1 MVAPVNNTT
10 TNQANATSDLS
21 KSLGTN
27 KAMGRDAFLKLL
39 VAQLKNQD
47 PLKPQDNSAFV
58 AELAQFSSLEQ
69 SMGVNDR
76 LDQMML
82 QNQGMANA
90 NVVNMVGQTATVK
103 GSLLTTDGSGLGVP
117 LAFTQDR
124 ASDKTVVQ
132 IVDINGKTV
141 RTLDLGQRP
150 LGISKITWDG
160 RSDDGLVQ
168 PAGTYSVSVKA
179 NDADGG
185 SISVSQETSGTIIG
199 VAFDKGYPVL
209 KLSNGVSA
217 PVSDLLRVESPPK
230 TP

>member
-1 MVAPVNNTT
+1 MVASVNNTT
-10 TNQANATSDLS
+10 TQTSPASDLS
-21 KSLGTN
+21 KALGTN

-90 NVVNMVGQTATVK
+90 NVVNMVGQIATVK
-103 GSLLTTDGSGLGVP
+103 GSLITTDGSGIGVP
-117 LAFTQDR
+117 VAFTQDR
-124 ASDKTVVQ
+124 ASDKTMVQ
-132 IVDINGKTV
+132 IVDANGKIV

-168 PAGTYSVSVKA
+168 PAGTYQVNVKA

-185 SISVSQETSGTIIG
+185 TVSVSQETTGTING

>member
-10 TNQANATSDLS
+10 TSSAAQLS
-21 KSLGTN
+21 SALSGN

-82 QNQGMANA
+82 QNQGMANS
-90 NVVNMVGQTATVK
+90 NVVNMVGQIATVK
-103 GSLLTTDGSGLGVP
+103 GSLITTDGSGIGVP
-117 LAFTQDR
+117 VSFSQDR
-124 ASDKTVVQ
+124 ASGSTVVQ
-132 IVDINGKTV
+132 IQDASGRIV
-141 RTLDLGQRP
+141 RTLDLGERP
-150 LGISKITWDG
+150 VGISKITWDG

-168 PAGTYSVSVKA
+168 PAGTYAVNVKA
-179 NDADGG
+179 ADEDGG
-185 SISVSQETSGTIIG
+185 TVVVSQETTGTISG

-209 KLSNGVSA
+209 HLSNGVSA

>member
-1 MVAPVNNTT
+1 MVTPVNSSS
-10 TNQANATSDLS
+10 AASGADLS
-21 KSLGTN
+21 RALGKN
-27 KAMGRDAFLKLL
+27 PAMGRDAFLKLL

-90 NVVNMVGQTATVK
+90 DVVNMVGKNATVK
-103 GSLLTTDGSGLGVP
+103 GSLITTDGSGVGVP
-117 LAFTQDR
+117 VAFSQDR
-124 ASDKTVVQ
+124 VSDKTVVQ
-132 IVDINGKTV
+132 IQDANGKIV
-141 RTLDLGQRP
+141 RTLDLGTRP
-150 LGISKITWDG
+150 VGMTKITWDG

-168 PAGTYSVSVKA
+168 PAGTYAVSVKS

-185 SISVSQETSGTIIG
+185 TVSVSQETTGTITG

-209 KLSNGVSA
+209 RLSNGVSA
-217 PVSDLLRVESPPK
+217 PVSDLLRVETPPK

>member
-10 TNQANATSDLS
+10 TQTSATSDLS
-21 KSLGTN
+21 KALGTN

-90 NVVNMVGQTATVK
+90 NVVNMVGQIATVK
-103 GSLLTTDGSGLGVP
+103 GSMVTTDGSGLGVP
-117 LAFTQDR
+117 ISFTQDR
-124 ASDKTVVQ
+124 ASDQSVVQ
-132 IVDINGKTV
+132 IVDANGKIV
-141 RTLDLGQRP
+141 RTIDLGQRP

-168 PAGTYSVSVKA
+168 PAGTYKVNVKA

-185 SISVSQETSGTIIG
+185 TVSVSQETTGTING

>member
-1 MVAPVNNTT
+1 MVAPVNSTT
-10 TNQANATSDLS
+10 TATASQLS
-21 KSLGTN
+21 SALGKN
-27 KAMGRDAFLKLL
+27 PAMGRDAFLKLL

-90 NVVNMVGQTATVK
+90 NVVNMVGQQATVK
-103 GSLLTTDGSGLGVP
+103 GSMITTDGSGVGVP
-117 LAFTQDR
+117 VNFSQDR

-132 IVDINGKTV
+132 IQDANGKIV
-141 RTLDLGQRP
+141 RTLDLGSRP
-150 LGISKITWDG
+150 LGVSKITWDG

-168 PAGTYSVSVKA
+168 PAGTYKVNVTSS
-179 NDADGG
+179 DADGG
-185 SISVSQETSGTIIG
+185 TVVVSQETTGTITG

-209 KLSNGVSA
+209 KLSNGVNA
-217 PVSDLLRVESPPK
+217 PVSDLLRVETPPK

>member
-10 TNQANATSDLS
+10 TNAAQGLS
-21 KSLGTN
+21 SALGQN

-69 SMGVNDR
+69 SMGVNDK
-76 LDQMML
+76 LNQMML
-82 QNQGMANA
+82 QNQGMANS
-90 NVVNMVGQTATVK
+90 NVVNMVGQVATVK
-103 GSLLTTDGSGLGVP
+103 GSLVTTDGSGLGVP
-117 LAFTQDR
+117 LAFKQDLGS
-124 ASDKTVVQ
+124 ADTVVQ
-132 IVDINGKTV
+132 IQDANGRVV
-141 RTLDLGQRP
+141 RTLDLGERP
-150 LGISKITWDG
+150 AGISRITWDG
-160 RSDDGLVQ
+160 RSDDGIVQ
-168 PAGTYSVSVKA
+168 PAGTYAVAIQAK
-179 NDADGG
+179 DEDGG
-185 SISVSQETSGTIIG
+185 TVVVSQETSGTITG

-209 KLSNGVSA
+209 HLSNGVSA

>member
-10 TNQANATSDLS
+10 TSAAGLGNALS
-21 KSLGTN
+21 SATGGKE
-27 KAMGRDAFLKLL
+27 MGKDAFLKLL

-47 PLKPQDNSAFV
+47 PLKPQDNSEFV
-58 AELAQFSSLEQ
+58 AQLATFSNVEQ
-69 SMGVNDR
+69 GMAMNSR

-82 QNQGMANA
+82 QNQGMANS
-90 NVVNMVGQTATVK
+90 NVVNMVGEIATVK
-103 GSLLTTDGSGLGVP
+103 GSLITTDGSGIGKP

-124 ASDKTVVQ
+124 ASEHTVVQ
-132 IVDINGKTV
+132 IQDASGKV
-141 RTLDLGQRP
+141 IRTLDMGARP
-150 LGISKITWDG
+150 AGINKITWDG
-160 RSDDGLVQ
+160 RSDAGLVQ
-168 PAGTYSVSVKA
+168 PAGTYAVSVKA

-185 SISVSQETSGTIIG
+185 TVTVSQETSGTITG

-209 KLSNGVSA
+209 QLSNGVSA

>member
-1 MVAPVNNTT
+1 MVAPVTPST
-10 TNQANATSDLS
+10 QKPADLS
-21 KSLGTN
+21 KALGTD
-27 KAMGRDAFLKLL
+27 KSMGRDSFLKLL

-69 SMGVNDR
+69 SMGVNDK
-76 LDQMML
+76 LNQMML
-82 QNQGMANA
+82 QNQGMANS
-90 NVVNMVGQTATVK
+90 NVVNMVGQVATVK
-103 GSLLTTDGSGLGVP
+103 GSLVTTDGSGVGAPVT
-117 LAFTQDR
+117 FTQDR
-124 ASDKTVVQ
+124 VSDKTVIQ
-132 IVDINGKTV
+132 IQDANGKIV
-141 RTLDLGQRP
+141 RTLDLGGRP
-150 LGISKITWDG
+150 VGISHITWDG

-168 PAGTYSVSVKA
+168 PAGTYAVNIKA

-185 SISVSQETSGTIIG
+185 TVSVSQETSGTITG

-209 KLSNGVSA
+209 HLSSGVNA

>member
-10 TNQANATSDLS
+10 AAAASGLS
-21 KSLGTN
+21 SVLGTN

-47 PLKPQDNSAFV
+47 PLKPQENSAFV

-90 NVVNMVGQTATVK
+90 NVVNMVGQVATVK
-103 GSLLTTDGSGLGVP
+103 GSLVTTDGSGIGVP
-117 LAFTQDR
+117 VAFSQDG
-124 ASDKTVVQ
+124 ASDKTVIQ
-132 IVDINGKTV
+132 IQDASGKIV
-141 RTLDLGQRP
+141 RTLDLGARP
-150 LGISKITWDG
+150 TGISKITWDG
-160 RSDDGLVQ
+160 RSDDGIVQ
-168 PAGTYSVSVKA
+168 PAGTYAVNVKS

-185 SISVSQETSGTIIG
+185 TVVVSQETSGTITG

-209 KLSNGVSA
+209 KLSNGVNA
-217 PVSDLLRVESPPK
+217 PVSDLLRVETPPK

>member
-10 TNQANATSDLS
+10 TSAAGLS
-21 KSLGTN
+21 SALGSN
-27 KAMGRDAFLKLL
+27 PAMGRDAFLKLL

-69 SMGVNDR
+69 SMGVNDK
-76 LDQMML
+76 LNQMML
-82 QNQGMANA
+82 QNQGMANS
-90 NVVNMVGQTATVK
+90 NVVNMVGQVATVK
-103 GSLLTTDGSGLGVP
+103 GSLITTDGSGLGAPV
-117 LAFTQDR
+117 AFTQDR

-132 IVDINGKTV
+132 IQDANGKIV
-141 RTLDLGQRP
+141 RTLDLGERP
-150 LGISKITWDG
+150 AGVSRITWDG
-160 RSDDGLVQ
+160 RSDDGLVM
-168 PAGTYSVSVKA
+168 PAGTYAVALKA
-179 NDADGG
+179 TDADGG
-185 SISVSQETSGTIIG
+185 TVVTSQETSGTITG

-209 KLSNGVSA
+209 HLSNGVSA

>member
-1 MVAPVNNTT
+1 MVAPVNSTT
-10 TNQANATSDLS
+10 TSAADLS
-21 KSLGTN
+21 KALGAGN

-82 QNQGMANA
+82 QNQGMANS

-103 GSLLTTDGSGLGVP
+103 GSLITTDGSGIGVP
-117 LAFTQDR
+117 VSFTQDR
-124 ASDKTVVQ
+124 ASDSTVVQ
-132 IVDINGKTV
+132 IQDINGRVV
-141 RTLDLGQRP
+141 RTLDLGERP
-150 LGISKITWDG
+150 TGISKITWDG

-168 PAGTYSVSVKA
+168 PAGTYSVSVKSA
-179 NDADGG
+179 DADGG
-185 SISVSQETSGTIIG
+185 TVVVSQETSGTITG

-209 KLSNGVSA
+209 RLSNGVSA

>member
-10 TNQANATSDLS
+10 AGAAAQLS
-21 KSLGTN
+21 SALGSN
-27 KAMGRDAFLKLL
+27 PAMGRDAFLKLL

-82 QNQGMANA
+82 QNQGMANS
-90 NVVNMVGQTATVK
+90 NVVNMVGSVATVK
-103 GSLLTTDGSGLGVP
+103 GSLVTTDGTGVGVP
-117 LAFTQDR
+117 VAFTQDR
-124 ASDKTVVQ
+124 KSASTVVS
-132 IVDINGKTV
+132 IVDQNGKTV
-141 RTLDLGQRP
+141 RTLDLGARNA
-150 LGISKITWDG
+150 GTNKINWDG
-160 RSDDGLVQ
+160 RSDQGLVQ
-168 PAGTYSVSVKA
+168 PAGTYSVQVKA
-179 NDADGG
+179 TDEDDGTV
-185 SISVSQETSGTIIG
+185 IVSQETTGTIDG
-199 VAFDKGYPVL
+199 VSFDKGYPVL
-209 KLSNGVSA
+209 HLSNGVSV

>member
-10 TNQANATSDLS
+10 ASAAAGLSQA
-21 KSLGTN
+21 LGAN

-82 QNQGMANA
+82 QNQGMANS

-103 GSLLTTDGSGLGVP
+103 GSLITTDGSGIGVP
-117 LAFTQDR
+117 VAFTQDR
-124 ASDKTVVQ
+124 ASASTVVQ
-132 IVDINGKTV
+132 IQDANGKVV
-141 RTLDLGQRP
+141 RTLDLGERP
-150 LGISKITWDG
+150 SGISRITWDG

-168 PAGTYSVSVKA
+168 PAGTYAVSVKSS
-179 NDADGG
+179 DADGG
-185 SISVSQETSGTIIG
+185 TVVVSQETTGTITG

-209 KLSNGVSA
+209 HLSNGVNA

>member
-1 MVAPVNNTT
+1 MVASVNSTT
-10 TNQANATSDLS
+10 TANNAADLS
-21 KSLGTN
+21 KALGN
-27 KAMGRDAFLKLL
+27 NPAMGRDAFLKLL

-90 NVVNMVGQTATVK
+90 DVVNMVGKNATVK
-103 GSLLTTDGSGLGVP
+103 GSLITTDGSGIGVP
-117 LAFTQDR
+117 VAFTQDR
-124 ASDKTVVQ
+124 ASDKTTVQ
-132 IVDINGKTV
+132 IQDASGKIV
-141 RTLDLGQRP
+141 RTLDLGSRP
-150 LGISKITWDG
+150 TGISKITWDG

-185 SISVSQETSGTIIG
+185 TVSVSQETTGTING

-209 KLSNGVSA
+209 KLSNGVNA
-217 PVSDLLRVESPPK
+217 PVSDLLRVETPPK